1 MTKYALEENEPII
14 ESFLKTIKSEKF
26 RINVNTSLKNF
37 FGNEA
42 INHGWGW
49 KWENSILD
57 LKLEDLYNYSDYV
70 NLYPEWA
77 FKTKINRFGHIKKL
91 ARWLLTRKASKM
103 NLEQIERLEFNLAL
117 NTKQA
122 FAFDKAYMHKQPET
136 AYKRYFMPKEQIR
149 KILTYFCDRKPIYY
163 LMFRL
168 LAESGLRK
176 GELHSINLE
185 RNVEGEI
192 IPIEDDL
199 EQRQIRVMGKKGLL
213 IYPITETMKNQLFA
227 YIRDERSK
235 YKVEDKK
242 GKPLFLSQQLKR
254 FNPTS
259 LNTMLMG
266 TTYKDGSIKRPGVLR
281 KLGIVEHITP
291 QTFRRSLN
299 ELRATVK
306 NCPDKWLAILLN
318 HKIKSDSQ
326 KSGTNIQYYQD
337 KNFHKIL
344 EKYDMYYPYGPL
356 FDDLYY

>member
-1 MTKYALEENEPII
+1 MCKYGLKENEPIV
-14 ESFLKTIKSEKF
+14 EEFLLTIRSEKF
-26 RINVNTSLKNF
+26 RINVKTSLKNF

-42 INHGWGW
+42 LNHGWN
-49 KWENSILD
+49 WEWAHNIFEIKPSVLN
-57 LKLEDLYNYSDYV
+57 LYNNYINQYS
-70 NLYPEWA
+70 EWA
-77 FKTKINRFGHIKKL
+77 FKTKISRFGHVKKFIKF
-91 ARWLLTRKASKM
+91 LLKCY
-103 NLEQIERLEFNLAL
+103 EDEFGERTYDRLRADL
-117 NTKQA
+117 NEKDYYEWDQE
-122 FAFDKAYMHKQPET
+122 YNHKQPET
-136 AYKRYFMPKEQIR
+136 AYKRYFMPKEQIK
-149 KILTYFCDRKPIYY
+149 KILTHFCDRKPIYY

-185 RNVEGEI
+185 RNVEGKI
-192 IPIEDDL
+192 IPIEEDL
-199 EQRQIRVMGKKGLL
+199 EERQIRVMGKKGLL
-213 IYPITETMKNQLFA
+213 KYPITETMKNQLLS
-227 YIRDERSK
+227 YLRDKRCNFEVKDK
-235 YKVEDKK
+235 Y

-266 TTYKDGSIKRPGVLR
+266 TTHKDGSVKRPGVLR
-281 KLGIVEHITP
+281 KLGIEDHITP

-299 ELRATVK
+299 ELRASIT

-337 KNFHKIL
+337 KNFQKIL
-344 EKYDMYYPYGPL
+344 EKYDLYYPYRTL